1 MLAPRVAL
9 RTGVEQHRLE
19 PVHRGGKLRLRRLF
33 GLKLVP
39 QRTKL
44 RGLVLR
50 QQPEDA
56 RGRPHLALVL
66 PRNPR
71 RIVGE
76 RVTRIDLHE
85 IVEDHHLQH
94 AQHIERRTV
103 RVLREHD
110 HAQTKVPG
118 MLGVVFRA
126 TALREDRLPENLLQL
141 VHLDDELDLPGEALD
156 GRADGL
162 RRFHADKNAPCARAP
177 QPPNCPGAVTPRAP
191 ITNAR

>member
-19 PVHRGGKLRLRRLF
+19 PVDRRGKLRLGSLLR
-33 GLKLVP
+33 LKLVP

-44 RGLVLR
+44 HRLVLR

-56 RGRPHLALVL
+56 RRRPRLALVL
-66 PRNPR
+66 PRHSR

-76 RVTRIDLHE
+76 RVARIDLHE

-103 RVLREHD
+103 RMLREHD
-110 HAQTKVPG
+110 HAQT
-118 MLGVVFRA
+118 
-126 TALREDRLPENLLQL
+126 
-141 VHLDDELDLPGEALD
+141 
-156 GRADGL
+156 
-162 RRFHADKNAPCARAP
+162 
-177 QPPNCPGAVTPRAP
+177 
-191 ITNAR
+191 